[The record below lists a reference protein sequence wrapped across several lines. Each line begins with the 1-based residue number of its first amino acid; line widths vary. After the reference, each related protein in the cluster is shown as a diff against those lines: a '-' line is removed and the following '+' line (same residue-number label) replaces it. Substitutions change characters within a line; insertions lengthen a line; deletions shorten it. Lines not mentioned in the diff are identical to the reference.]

1 MIFNIIG
8 TIGAIASVVYLF
20 LYIIDKKQKKKNNR

>member
-8 TIGAIASVVYLF
+8 TIGAIASVVSLF
-20 LYIIDKKQKKKNNR
+20 LYIRDKKQKKKNNR